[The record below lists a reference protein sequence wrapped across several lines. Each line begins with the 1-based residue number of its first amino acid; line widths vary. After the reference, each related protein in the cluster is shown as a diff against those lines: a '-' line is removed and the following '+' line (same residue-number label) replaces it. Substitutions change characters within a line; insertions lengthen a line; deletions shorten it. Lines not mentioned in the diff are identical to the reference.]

1 MSDRDFHDNVILGQP
16 VHRRADPSQKVGYIV
31 AVMMKS
37 PYNALVRCP
46 DEDPT
51 FEALEDLIEAAPQPL

>member
-16 VHRRADPSQKVGYIV
+16 VHLRTDPFQKVGYIV

-37 PYNALVRCP
+37 PYDALVRWP
-46 DEDPT
+46 DEEPT
-51 FEALEDLIEAAPQPL
+51 FEALEDLIEAAPQPV